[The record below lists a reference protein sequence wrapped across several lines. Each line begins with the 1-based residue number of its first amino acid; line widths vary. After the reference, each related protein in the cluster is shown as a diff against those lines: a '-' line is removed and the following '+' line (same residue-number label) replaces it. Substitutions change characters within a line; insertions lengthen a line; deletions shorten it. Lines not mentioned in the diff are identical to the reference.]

1 MKIILAVAIGGALG
15 AMARYGLSVAAIK
28 AWGSSFPYGT
38 LIANVLGGFLMGVI
52 VELFA
57 LKFDAQFTLRAFLT
71 VGLLGGFTTFS
82 AYSLEV
88 VLMLERGQSLLALGY
103 ACGSALLAVLALFCG
118 LTIIRWGFA

>member
-88 VLMLERGQSLLALGY
+88 VLML
-103 ACGSALLAVLALFCG
+103 
-118 LTIIRWGFA
+118 